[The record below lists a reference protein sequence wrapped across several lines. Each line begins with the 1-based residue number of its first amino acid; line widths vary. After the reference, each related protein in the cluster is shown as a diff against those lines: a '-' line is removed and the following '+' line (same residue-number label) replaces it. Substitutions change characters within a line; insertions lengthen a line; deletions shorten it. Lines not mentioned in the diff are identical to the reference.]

1 MIYVDIGV
9 NVVNVIFKHYIIEFS
24 IDCIVTLIN
33 KNFPSQVTYKLND
46 RYVTLGDVIHI
57 IQPTTGEYYNGTITC
72 IDNNLITIHVSACPI
87 WNSVNMMDKECI
99 FDMRY
104 FHEFNKSYAYLI
116 AG

>member
-9 NVVNVIFKHYIIEFS
+9 NMLNVIFKYYIIEFS
-24 IDCIVTLIN
+24 INCISTLIN
-33 KNFPSQVTYKLND
+33 KNFPRQVTYKLND
-46 RYVTLGDVIHI
+46 RYVTYGDHIHI

-72 IDNNLITIHVSACPI
+72 IDNNLITLHVLACPT

-99 FDMRY
+99 FDMCY
-104 FHEFNKSYAYLI
+104 FREFNASYAYLI